1 MLIIIMYYRFILSSR
16 SVCTRLPVFCVR
28 HSRFYPTFAVRACSH
43 REVQTETIYG
53 CQQIHLK
60 CLSERKHKY
69 TDTLASCL
77 LKPRSLPVLFLVA
90 AGLEAVLPVLALVAV
105 AIETPFFFVIGR
117 QSSSFVFC
125 LSPAGAK
132 RSRCH
137 DDNVLI
143 NNP

>member
-1 MLIIIMYYRFILSSR
+1 MDYRFILSSR
-16 SVCTRLPVFCVR
+16 SVCTHLPVFCVR

-77 LKPRSLPVLFLVA
+77 LKLEQAKKLTGTFPRGRGLRGGATSARLGGRGHRDAFFLCYW
-90 AGLEAVLPVLALVAV
+90 P
-105 AIETPFFFVIGR
+105 T
-117 QSSSFVFC
+117 SFVFC

-132 RSRCH
+132 SSRYH
-137 DDNVLI
+137 DDKVLI